1 MTTQDNSAEIADLE
15 AIHNAGAANVSTD
28 GTSVGYDLA
37 AIRKRLAELR
47 ANDETD
53 VHRRPRVARIL
64 L

>member
-1 MTTQDNSAEIADLE
+1 MTQDNSAEIAALE
-15 AIHNAGAANVSTD
+15 AILNAGAANVSTD
-28 GTSVGYDLA
+28 GTSVAYDLN

-47 ANDETD
+47 GNDETD